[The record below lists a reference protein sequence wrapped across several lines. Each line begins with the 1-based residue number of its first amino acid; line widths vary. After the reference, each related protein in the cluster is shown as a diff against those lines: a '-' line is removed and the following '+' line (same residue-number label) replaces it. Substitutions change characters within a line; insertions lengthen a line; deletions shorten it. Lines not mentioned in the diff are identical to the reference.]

1 MAKGAKKMQ
10 GSMSAT
16 GIRLISRIIN
26 PVASMTMP
34 PTMVM
39 SAIDSSPKGSAIENA
54 KSDSPPWKPITT
66 STLAK
71 TPHPKAD
78 ANASEQ
84 NPSRHDLMYR

>member
-1 MAKGAKKMQ
+1 MP

-39 SAIDSSPKGSAIENA
+39 RAIDSSPKGSAIANA
-54 KSDSPPWKPITT
+54 KRDSPPWKPTTT

-71 TPHPKAD
+71 TPHQKAA
-78 ANASEQ
+78 ANPTEPTPASTASTAK
-84 NPSRHDLMYR
+84 PGP